1 MGTPEPFYLR
11 NKLKRKEELTLNK
24 KEQILKMYYQ
34 ESLKQQ
40 DIAKHL
46 SVSQSYVS
54 QVIKSDERYNT
65 HKETKH
71 KESMGRKAD
80 YNKEYYK
87 TYNRPKKDDNSY
99 QQLKAQLDKDS
110 LELSYQSGYN
120 ISDYD
125 FAKCNLSAY
134 HRNSKG
140 NLSLVKGLK
149 VGADVPRTINMNI
162 KIPTQKYK
170 YRCYSM

>member
-1 MGTPEPFYLR
+1 MD
-11 NKLKRKEELTLNK
+11 K
-24 KEQILKMYYQ
+24 KERILQMYFEEHKKQ
-34 ESLKQQ
+34 NVIAESIGVK
-40 DIAKHL
+40 
-46 SVSQSYVS
+46 QSYVS
-54 QVIKSDERYNT
+54 QVIKKDDRYFKEKERR
-65 HKETKH
+65 HIKSVE
-71 KESMGRKAD
+71 RKAE
-80 YNKEYYK
+80 YNREYYK
-87 TYNRPKKDDNSY
+87 TYSRPKKDDNSY
-99 QQLKAQLDKDS
+99 QQLQAQLNKDC

-140 NLSLVKGLK
+140 NLSLIKGLK

-170 YRCYSM
+170 KVYCFAR